1 MHIHWHRFS
10 VFFYSSSAFAM
21 SLWDLQQHF
30 LDNKN
35 AHNALGKLIHCFQV
49 GLSLECLFCYI

>member
-1 MHIHWHRFS
+1 
-10 VFFYSSSAFAM
+10 M

-30 LDNKN
+30 ADNKS

-49 GLSLECLFCYI
+49 CKFKKREQ

>member
-1 MHIHWHRFS
+1 MS
-10 VFFYSSSAFAM
+10 VVFVCHVSSAFAM

-49 GLSLECLFCYI
+49 SCEMLANSFIN

>member
-1 MHIHWHRFS
+1 
-10 VFFYSSSAFAM
+10 M

-49 GLSLECLFCYI
+49 SASVTSYMGYINLVCCLFSRR